1 MKSKMVK
8 KLLAGTLTVVLV
20 AGTAACGNSAGT
32 PVNST
37 AGTESRVEESEAA
50 AGNEGSEEKL
60 ASIMAE
66 AVGAGNNKGVEKSE
80 TVYVFT
86 DANGKTKDVT
96 VSAWLKN
103 PDQNKA
109 INDETSLTDLKVT
122 EGDAVYSSDGKEV
135 TWTSNGEDVYY
146 QGKTD
151 AKLPVN
157 AEITYYLN
165 GKEVS
170 PEEIAGKSGEVRIHI
185 AYTNNEKRGDVYVP
199 FTAVTGLMF
208 SNDDVSNVKVDNGTV
223 VSEGKNTIVVGMG
236 FPGLRESLATT
247 KEKASEKAGEIG
259 GESGQKAKE
268 KIMDLDIPSEVD
280 VTMDASEFNLDMCMT
295 MVFSNLLEGEDTD
308 SDEDSDSVFEELDK
322 VVDELS
328 GDGNLL
334 ADGATKLSDGI
345 KTADDAMPELS
356 DGTSQLAS
364 GVKEY
369 TDGVSQVN
377 DGAMQLTSGAASAR
391 DGSAELASG
400 VAAYTEGVAAAA
412 VGASQLAEAL
422 AAYRKS
428 GAVPCTACRYCSPCP
443 VGVDIPR
450 NLALLNQLKGGLPLP
465 SRLLQLCRVDH
476 FASQGLGLVKA
487 GHGFRLVGFRGF
499 VPAFKRSGCWR
510 LLYDPLRRQGSHG
523 KDKGVHHKVS
533 KGLRIRS

>member
-37 AGTESRVEESEAA
+37 AGTESRVEGSEAA

-170 PEEIAGKSGEVRIHI
+170 PS
-185 AYTNNEKRGDVYVP
+185 
-199 FTAVTGLMF
+199 
-208 SNDDVSNVKVDNGTV
+208 
-223 VSEGKNTIVVGMG
+223 
-236 FPGLRESLATT
+236 
-247 KEKASEKAGEIG
+247 
-259 GESGQKAKE
+259 
-268 KIMDLDIPSEVD
+268 
-280 VTMDASEFNLDMCMT
+280 
-295 MVFSNLLEGEDTD
+295 
-308 SDEDSDSVFEELDK
+308 
-322 VVDELS
+322 
-328 GDGNLL
+328 
-334 ADGATKLSDGI
+334 
-345 KTADDAMPELS
+345 
-356 DGTSQLAS
+356 
-364 GVKEY
+364 
-369 TDGVSQVN
+369 
-377 DGAMQLTSGAASAR
+377 GAMSMFRS
-391 DGSAELASG
+391 
-400 VAAYTEGVAAAA
+400 
-412 VGASQLAEAL
+412 
-422 AAYRKS
+422 
-428 GAVPCTACRYCSPCP
+428 
-443 VGVDIPR
+443 
-450 NLALLNQLKGGLPLP
+450 LP
-465 SRLLQLCRVDH
+465 SRVLCSRTMT
-476 FASQGLGLVKA
+476 
-487 GHGFRLVGFRGF
+487 
-499 VPAFKRSGCWR
+499 
-510 LLYDPLRRQGSHG
+510 
-523 KDKGVHHKVS
+523 
-533 KGLRIRS
+533 

>member
-345 KTADDAMPELS
+345 KTADDAMPEL
-356 DGTSQLAS
+356 L
-364 GVKEY
+364 E
-369 TDGVSQVN
+369 
-377 DGAMQLTSGAASAR
+377 
-391 DGSAELASG
+391 
-400 VAAYTEGVAAAA
+400 
-412 VGASQLAEAL
+412 
-422 AAYRKS
+422 
-428 GAVPCTACRYCSPCP
+428 
-443 VGVDIPR
+443 
-450 NLALLNQLKGGLPLP
+450 
-465 SRLLQLCRVDH
+465 
-476 FASQGLGLVKA
+476 
-487 GHGFRLVGFRGF
+487 
-499 VPAFKRSGCWR
+499 
-510 LLYDPLRRQGSHG
+510 
-523 KDKGVHHKVS
+523 
-533 KGLRIRS
+533 

>member
-400 VAAYTEGVAAAA
+400 VVTYTEGVAAAA
-412 VGASQLAEAL
+412 VGASQLAEAG
-422 AAYRKS
+422 K
-428 GAVPCTACRYCSPCP
+428 TA
-443 VGVDIPR
+443 GT
-450 NLALLNQLKGGLPLP
+450 G
-465 SRLLQLCRVDH
+465 
-476 FASQGLGLVKA
+476 ASQIAEGVNAYTA
-487 GHGFRLVGFRGF
+487 GVSQ
-499 VPAFKRSGCWR
+499 VN
-510 LLYDPLRRQGSHG
+510 
-523 KDKGVHHKVS
+523 KGVSDLAQGIFSMDSAV
-533 KGLRIRS
+533 KGFPTDTEKLLIISSQAAKQAKEADCRFPA